1 MMIRVSTKSNRSS
14 GPGSPNTDA
23 QNIEWSDITPH
34 PPGDQV
40 DRSVVLGHGI
50 KQAAT
55 WALRLIILGVFI
67 YLLGRILGRFWAGV
81 LPITFALIIC
91 TVLAPIST
99 RLRKSG
105 LPSSLAALL
114 TLSGFVGLVGAT
126 IFFIAPDF
134 ARQSQGLY
142 LQTVEGIQ
150 RVQVWLQGP
159 PLHLNSEDLSNFI
172 DEVFTWMQDQADTI
186 VGGVFAG
193 IETATSM
200 IITLFVVLV
209 LTFFFLKDGHKF
221 LPWLRRA
228 TGRRSG
234 WHMTELFT
242 RAWLTL
248 GGFIRAQALV
258 SLIDAVFIGLGLVI
272 IGVPLALALAIITFM
287 AGFIPFAGAIT
298 AGALSTLIALVS
310 LGFTEAIM
318 VLIVVVAVQQIE
330 SNILSPW
337 FQARAMNLHPVVVLI
352 SVITGAALFN
362 LIGAFLAVPVAA
374 MVAVCYRY
382 AQDILTLESG
392 ERRARDITSVTIA
405 GELAAQFT
413 EDNGRGLRRTWRQDG
428 SSQPQAHED
437 AAKYTKEA
445 TIHLDED
452 LEDQLEK
459 RIDLDARPDN
469 KTTRHEHRLATER
482 FARWFSQFSV
492 STPSHDEQSAAEG
505 SSQEKSHCE
514 EASQRETSE
523 RDEH

>member
-1 MMIRVSTKSNRSS
+1 MILGVSTKPDR
-14 GPGSPNTDA
+14 A
-23 QNIEWSDITPH
+23 QDRQEQEPAPQDIEWSDITPH

-55 WALRLIILGVFI
+55 WALRLIILGAFI
-67 YLLGRILGRFWAGV
+67 YFLGRIVGRFWAGV
-81 LPITFALIIC
+81 LPIAFALIIC
-91 TVLAPIST
+91 TMLAPIS
-99 RLRKSG
+99 RQLRNAG
-105 LPSSLAALL
+105 FPSSLAALI
-114 TLSGFVGLVGAT
+114 TLGGFVSLVGGT

-134 ARQSQGLY
+134 VRQSQGLY

-159 PLHLNSEDLSNFI
+159 PLHLNSDDLSNFI
-172 DEVFTWMQDQADTI
+172 EEVFTWLQEQADTI

-200 IITLFVVLV
+200 VITLFVVLV

-228 TGRRSG
+228 TGRRTG
-234 WHMTELFT
+234 WHLTELFT

-258 SLIDAVFIGLGLVI
+258 SLIDAIFIGLGLVI

-318 VLIVVVAVQQIE
+318 VLIVVVAVQQLE

-352 SVITGAALFN
+352 SVITGTALFN

-374 MVAVCYRY
+374 MIAVGYRY
-382 AQDILTLESG
+382 VQDLLTLNSG

-405 GELAAQFT
+405 GELAAKFT
-413 EDNGRGLRRTWRQDG
+413 EDNGHNLRRSWRQDG
-428 SSQPQAHED
+428 STHAHAHED

-445 TIHLDED
+445 TIHLDDD

-459 RIDLDARPDN
+459 RINLDARPTIN
-469 KTTRHEHRLATER
+469 KSDRQHHRLATDRMER
-482 FARWFSQFSV
+482 WWAKMS
-492 STPSHDEQSAAEG
+492 
-505 SSQEKSHCE
+505 KSNKHKHQPD
-514 EASQRETSE
+514 A
-523 RDEH
+523 

>member
-1 MMIRVSTKSNRSS
+1 MIIGVSTKPNRASDS
-14 GPGSPNTDA
+14 GEAESAPQD
-23 QNIEWSDITPH
+23 IEWSEITPH

-40 DRSVVLGHGI
+40 DRSVVLGHVI
-50 KQAAT
+50 KEAAT
-55 WALRLIILGVFI
+55 WALRLIILGVFV
-67 YLLGRILGRFWAGV
+67 YFLGRILGRFWAGV

-91 TVLAPIST
+91 TVLAPISS
-99 RLRKSG
+99 RLRKAG
-105 LPSSLAALL
+105 FPSALAALL
-114 TLSGFVGLVGAT
+114 TLSGFVGLVSGT
-126 IFFIAPDF
+126 IFYIAPDF
-134 ARQSQGLY
+134 VRQSQGLY

-159 PLHLNSEDLSNFI
+159 PLHLNSEDLSNVI
-172 DEVFTWMQDQADTI
+172 EEIFTWLQEQADTI

-193 IETATSM
+193 IETATSVV
-200 IITLFVVLV
+200 ITIFVVLV

-228 TGRRSG
+228 TGRRTG
-234 WHMTELFT
+234 WHLTELFT

-310 LGFTEAIM
+310 LGFTEAII
-318 VLIVVVAVQQIE
+318 VLILVVAVQQIE

-352 SVITGAALFN
+352 SVITGAALFG

-382 AQDILTLESG
+382 IQDLLTLDSG

-405 GELAAQFT
+405 GELAAKFT
-413 EDNGRGLRRTWRQDG
+413 EDNGRSLRRTWRQDG
-428 SSQPQAHED
+428 SSQAHAHED

-445 TIHLDED
+445 TIHLDDD
-452 LEDQLEK
+452 LEDLLEK
-459 RIDLDARPDN
+459 RIDLDARPQNNDPE
-469 KTTRHEHRLATER
+469 RHKHRLATER
-482 FARWFSQFSV
+482 LECWWSKLSRSRP
-492 STPSHDEQSAAEG
+492 TDRD
-505 SSQEKSHCE
+505 SSGKS
-514 EASQRETSE
+514 
-523 RDEH
+523 

>member
-1 MMIRVSTKSNRSS
+1 MILNVSTKSNRPADPSEHAAAS
-14 GPGSPNTDA
+14 QD
-23 QNIEWSDITPH
+23 IEWSDITPH

-55 WALRLIILGVFI
+55 WALRLIILGVFL

-91 TVLAPIST
+91 TVLAPVSS
-99 RLRKSG
+99 RLRKAG
-105 LPSSLAALL
+105 FPSSLAALISL
-114 TLSGFVGLVGAT
+114 GGFVGIVGGT
-126 IFFIAPDF
+126 IFYIAPDF

-228 TGRRSG
+228 TGRRTG
-234 WHMTELFT
+234 WHMTELLT

-310 LGFTEAIM
+310 LGFTEAVI

-392 ERRARDITSVTIA
+392 ERRARDITSVTVA
-405 GELAAQFT
+405 GKLAAKFT
-413 EDNGRGLRRTWRQDG
+413 EDNGLSLRRSWRQDG
-428 SSQPQAHED
+428 SSQPHAHED

-445 TIHLDED
+445 AIHLDDD

-459 RIDLDARPDN
+459 HIDLDARPDDA
-469 KTTRHEHRLATER
+469 TTRHEHRLATER
-482 FARWFSQFSV
+482 FSQWWKKISGNNKSNSAQDPAQKSV
-492 STPSHDEQSAAEG
+492 QTRNKES
-505 SSQEKSHCE
+505 
-514 EASQRETSE
+514 
-523 RDEH
+523 

>member
-1 MMIRVSTKSNRSS
+1 MIIDVSTKPNRTNDSVEAKS
-14 GPGSPNTDA
+14 APQD
-23 QNIEWSDITPH
+23 IEWSEITPH

-40 DRSVVLGHGI
+40 DRSVVLGHVI

-55 WALRLIILGVFI
+55 WALRLIILGAFVYF
-67 YLLGRILGRFWAGV
+67 LGRILGRFWAGV

-91 TVLAPIST
+91 TVLAPISS
-99 RLRKSG
+99 RLRKAG
-105 LPSSLAALL
+105 FPSALAALV
-114 TLSGFVGLVGAT
+114 TLGGFVGLVSGT
-126 IFFIAPDF
+126 IFYIAPDF
-134 ARQSQGLY
+134 VRQSQGLY

-159 PLHLNSEDLSNFI
+159 PLHLNSEDLSNVI
-172 DEVFTWMQDQADTI
+172 EEIFTWLQEQADTI

-193 IETATSM
+193 IETATSVV
-200 IITLFVVLV
+200 ITIFVVLV

-228 TGRRSG
+228 TGRRTG
-234 WHMTELFT
+234 WHLTELFT

-310 LGFTEAIM
+310 LGFTEAII

-352 SVITGAALFN
+352 SVITGAALFG

-382 AQDILTLESG
+382 IQDLLTLDSG

-405 GELAAQFT
+405 GELAAKFT
-413 EDNGRGLRRTWRQDG
+413 EDNGRSLRRTWRQDG
-428 SSQPQAHED
+428 SSQAHAHED

-445 TIHLDED
+445 AIHLDDD
-452 LEDQLEK
+452 LEDHLEK
-459 RIDLDARPDN
+459 RIDLDARPQN
-469 KTTRHEHRLATER
+469 NNPERHDHRLATER
-482 FARWFSQFSV
+482 LERWWSKLSQSRP
-492 STPSHDEQSAAEG
+492 TDRD
-505 SSQEKSHCE
+505 SSEK
-514 EASQRETSE
+514 T
-523 RDEH
+523 

>member
-1 MMIRVSTKSNRSS
+1 MIIDVSTKPNRTNDSVEAES
-14 GPGSPNTDA
+14 TPQD
-23 QNIEWSDITPH
+23 IEWSEITPH

-40 DRSVVLGHGI
+40 DRSVVLGHVI

-55 WALRLIILGVFI
+55 WALRLIILGAFVYF
-67 YLLGRILGRFWAGV
+67 LGRILGRFWAGV

-91 TVLAPIST
+91 TVLAPISS
-99 RLRKSG
+99 RLRKAG
-105 LPSSLAALL
+105 FPSALAALV
-114 TLSGFVGLVGAT
+114 TLGGFVGLVSGT
-126 IFFIAPDF
+126 IFYIAPDF
-134 ARQSQGLY
+134 VRQSQGLY

-159 PLHLNSEDLSNFI
+159 PLHLNSEDLSNVI
-172 DEVFTWMQDQADTI
+172 EEIFTWLQEQADTI

-193 IETATSM
+193 IETATSVV
-200 IITLFVVLV
+200 ITIFVVLV

-228 TGRRSG
+228 TGRRTG
-234 WHMTELFT
+234 WHLTELFT

-310 LGFTEAIM
+310 LGFTEAII

-352 SVITGAALFN
+352 SVITGAALFG

-382 AQDILTLESG
+382 IQDLLTLDSG

-405 GELAAQFT
+405 GELAAKFT
-413 EDNGRGLRRTWRQDG
+413 EDNGRSLRRTWRQDG
-428 SSQPQAHED
+428 SSQAHAHED

-445 TIHLDED
+445 TIHLDDD
-452 LEDQLEK
+452 LEDHLEK
-459 RIDLDARPDN
+459 RIDLDARPQN
-469 KTTRHEHRLATER
+469 NNAERHDHRLATER
-482 FARWFSQFSV
+482 LERWWSKLSQSRP
-492 STPSHDEQSAAEG
+492 TDRD
-505 SSQEKSHCE
+505 SSEK
-514 EASQRETSE
+514 T
-523 RDEH
+523 

>member
-1 MMIRVSTKSNRSS
+1 MILGVSTKPDR
-14 GPGSPNTDA
+14 A
-23 QNIEWSDITPH
+23 QDRQEQKSAPQDIEWSDITPH

-55 WALRLIILGVFI
+55 WALRLIILGAFI
-67 YLLGRILGRFWAGV
+67 YFLGRIVGRFWAGV
-81 LPITFALIIC
+81 LPIAFALIIC
-91 TVLAPIST
+91 TMLAPIS
-99 RLRKSG
+99 RQLRNAG
-105 LPSSLAALL
+105 FPSSLAALI
-114 TLSGFVGLVGAT
+114 TLGGFVSLVGGT

-134 ARQSQGLY
+134 VRQSQGLY

-159 PLHLNSEDLSNFI
+159 PLHLNSDDLSNFI
-172 DEVFTWMQDQADTI
+172 EEVFTWLQEQADTI

-200 IITLFVVLV
+200 VITLFVVLV

-228 TGRRSG
+228 TGRRTG
-234 WHMTELFT
+234 WHLTELFT

-258 SLIDAVFIGLGLVI
+258 SLIDAIFIGLGLVI

-318 VLIVVVAVQQIE
+318 VLIVVVAVQQLE

-352 SVITGAALFN
+352 SVITGTALFN

-374 MVAVCYRY
+374 MIAVGYRY
-382 AQDILTLESG
+382 VQDLLTLNSG

-405 GELAAQFT
+405 GELAAKFT
-413 EDNGRGLRRTWRQDG
+413 EDNGRNLRRSWRQDG
-428 SSQPQAHED
+428 STHAHAHED

-445 TIHLDED
+445 TIHLDDD

-459 RIDLDARPDN
+459 RINLDARPTIN
-469 KTTRHEHRLATER
+469 KSDRQHHRLAADRMER
-482 FARWFSQFSV
+482 WWAKMS
-492 STPSHDEQSAAEG
+492 
-505 SSQEKSHCE
+505 KSNKHKHQPD
-514 EASQRETSE
+514 A
-523 RDEH
+523 